1 MNLSHKK
8 NRFNLPMVESQMRFN
23 ENLQQNIVPEPT
35 NVNNII
41 IDNRERSPPFN
52 WGNGVFQRWKPI
64 SGDFEIGTGEC
75 GNNPTGRAFHANPC
89 GYWENSNEQ
98 FFSGDTFNKPQLQP
112 WNAGPINIDGTLY
125 PKESNTQKM
134 FGRPQDRVV
143 FGYARV
149 GEEIRSR

>member
-8 NRFNLPMVESQMRFN
+8 NRFHLPMHQSQMRFN
-23 ENLQQNIVPEPT
+23 DTLQQNIVPEPT
-35 NVNNII
+35 NVNMIV
-41 IDNRERSPPFN
+41 DNRERSPPFN
-52 WGNGVFQRWKPI
+52 WSEGVFQRWKPI

-98 FFSGDTFNKPQLQP
+98 FFSGDTFSKAKVHS
-112 WNAGPINIDGTLY
+112 WNAGPASIEGALY
-125 PKESNTQKM
+125 PKENKSSYV
-134 FGRPQDRVV
+134 GRPQDRVV
-143 FGYARV
+143 FGYVRI